1 VAADSLT
8 DTQKVVSA
16 LRDAIA
22 RGDLAPNQRLIEQD
36 ICTAYN
42 ASRATVRSALA
53 ALATEGLVER
63 IQNRGARVRSVPI
76 SEAIEILE
84 VRTALEAMCA
94 SQAAAKLTDEGRQIL
109 QALGEDMRH
118 AIDSGDLYRYSDLN
132 NRLHEAV
139 LEYSQH
145 GTAAAVI
152 HRLKGQVVR
161 HQFRLNLRSGGP
173 AGSLAEHLEII
184 DAICAGDSDR
194 AEDAMKRHLLNVA
207 DALRERAIEGQA
219 SSSA

>member
-1 VAADSLT
+1 MAAESLT
-8 DTQKVVSA
+8 DTQAVVSR
-16 LRDAIA
+16 LRDAIS

-42 ASRATVRSALA
+42 ASRATVRAALA
-53 ALATEGLVER
+53 ELATEGLVER
-63 IQNRGARVRSVPI
+63 IQNRGARVRSVPV

-84 VRTALEAMCA
+84 VRAALEAMCA
-94 SQAAAKLTDEGRQIL
+94 AQAAARLTDGERQML
-109 QALGEDMRH
+109 QSLGEDMRR
-118 AIDSGDLYRYSDLN
+118 AIETGDLYRYSDLN

-139 LEYSQH
+139 LDISRH

-184 DAICAGDSDR
+184 DAICGGDADG
-194 AEDAMKRHLLNVA
+194 AEDAMKRHLLNVT
-207 DALRERAIEGQA
+207 DALRERAMEGQA
-219 SSSA
+219 ASNT

>member
-1 VAADSLT
+1 VAAESLT
-8 DTQKVVSA
+8 DTQAVVSR
-16 LRDAIA
+16 LRDAIS

-36 ICTAYN
+36 ICTAYS
-42 ASRATVRSALA
+42 ASRATVRAALA
-53 ALATEGLVER
+53 ELATEGLVER
-63 IQNRGARVRSVPI
+63 IQNRGARVRSVPV

-94 SQAAAKLTDEGRQIL
+94 AQAAARLTDEDRLML
-109 QALGEDMRH
+109 QSLGEDMRQ
-118 AIDSGDLYRYSDLN
+118 AIETGDLYRYSDLN

-139 LEYSQH
+139 LDISGH

-184 DAICAGDSDR
+184 DAICAGDADR
-194 AEDAMKRHLLNVA
+194 AEDAMRRHLLNVA
-207 DALRERAIEGQA
+207 DALRERAMEGQVA
-219 SSSA
+219 SNT